1 MDSTA
6 KTKAAESL
14 LLTLVSVRV
23 LRLSV
28 SVHEPDCGPASS
40 CPKKPECDLMQTS
53 EVKLRIIQGHRQVQS
68 WKWAWHPH
76 YPQLSTHQPGAS
88 LSPHSQWDMFQL
100 ANLTNCLLCPSLP
113 LPSPVPYSALLNAFF
128 YPSYFSRFL
137 PWCVSCMSCVCSKAQ
152 ISERYQARFHW
163 AIKLNNG
170 VCVLLSA
177 SAFNFFRVVGGEP
190 VVRMEMTSIN
200 KVEKRS
206 KSYYATCVCMFY
218 LLQHCD
224 AARAHLT
231 SWWPVKKVASL
242 AIQQTRWGI
251 FGFIVL

>member
-14 LLTLVSVRV
+14 LLTLVSVCV

-28 SVHEPDCGPASS
+28 SVHEQDCGPASS

-53 EVKLRIIQGHRQVQS
+53 EVKLRIIQGHRQVPS

-76 YPQLSTHQPGAS
+76 YPQLSTRQPGAS

-100 ANLTNCLLCPSLP
+100 ANLTNCPLCPSLP
-113 LPSPVPYSALLNAFF
+113 LPSPSIPYSALLNAFF
-128 YPSYFSRFL
+128 YPSFFPRFL

-206 KSYYATCVCMFY
+206 KSYYATCVCRCFISSNTVM
-218 LLQHCD
+218 LPEHISLHD
-224 AARAHLT
+224 DL
-231 SWWPVKKVASL
+231 SKK
-242 AIQQTRWGI
+242 
-251 FGFIVL
+251 

>member
-1 MDSTA
+1 MSCGSRSVFMSRTVA
-6 KTKAAESL
+6 LPPPALKSQSVIWCKQVRWSWESFRGTGRFSPESEL
-14 LLTLVSVRV
+14 GT
-23 LRLSV
+23 
-28 SVHEPDCGPASS
+28 HTIHS
-40 CPKKPECDLMQTS
+40 CP
-53 EVKLRIIQGHRQVQS
+53 
-68 WKWAWHPH
+68 
-76 YPQLSTHQPGAS
+76 HQPGAS

-113 LPSPVPYSALLNAFF
+113 LPSASVPYSALLNAFF

-137 PWCVSCMSCVCSKAQ
+137 PWCVSCMSCGCSKAQ

-206 KSYYATCVCMFY
+206 KSYYATCVCRCFISSNTVM
-218 LLQHCD
+218 LPEHISLHD
-224 AARAHLT
+224 DL
-231 SWWPVKKVASL
+231 SKK
-242 AIQQTRWGI
+242 
-251 FGFIVL
+251 